1 MANENNSE
9 LLIRLDERLKS
20 IQGQFDG
27 FGSKLSLDIEGLKK
41 ELKEE
46 RNNVESRYV
55 TREEFEP
62 LKKAIWGAIGLIIS
76 GVVTAAGSILFH
88 VK

>member
-27 FGSKLSLDIEGLKK
+27 FGSKLSLEIEGLKK

-76 GVVTAAGSILFH
+76 GVGSILFH

>member
-27 FGSKLSLDIEGLKK
+27 FGSKLSLEIEGLKK

-76 GVVTAAGSILFH
+76 GVAAAAGSILFH

>member
-1 MANENNSE
+1 MPAENNNE

-20 IQGQFDG
+20 MQSQFDV
-27 FGSKLSLDIEGLKK
+27 FAIKLSLEIESLKK

-46 RNNVESRYV
+46 RSHAEDKYV

-62 LKKAIWGAIGLIIS
+62 LKKVIWGAVGLIIS
-76 GVVTAAGSILFH
+76 GVMTAAGSILFH